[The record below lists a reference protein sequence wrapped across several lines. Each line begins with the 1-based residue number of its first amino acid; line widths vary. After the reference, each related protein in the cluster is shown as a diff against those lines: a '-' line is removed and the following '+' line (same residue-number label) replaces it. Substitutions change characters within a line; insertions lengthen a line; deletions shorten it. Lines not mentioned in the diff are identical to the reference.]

1 MNKPDSRLAAG
12 QEKRDTHAEME
23 HIGKPVALPEAL
35 VALFARLDPAQVE
48 QFTHSYQLW
57 TLQQRQALVQQ
68 EVAWLQQQIADNA
81 SLTESVQPSPI
92 ALAAL
97 ARLQASGVENLHLL
111 DQMLDRGDTWLDHT
125 VQLLERCEKLDLI
138 RGDYTRW
145 CENALEGAYD
155 WLDSMNDEEASQ
167 DLQSSQ
173 VLQPVAQEENDLAIV
188 PTAEELLQKLMSDDD
203 SLEELQQAHQESIAP
218 APEQA
223 EMTETTT
230 SPVASDEITSAPIQ
244 EQPTVES
251 PRAEIQAT
259 RRTTQ
264 ELPPLE
270 EEVPTPIEDMQTLP
284 HATQEHAIVQAEE
297 SLVNEP
303 ELELALDEIDTRP
316 MTPEPGESADQNEQ
330 VPTETP
336 EMHTPSPSE
345 QAIEEQEV
353 TGLDEEDTIEL
364 VPRRKPQES
373 TSPEIAS
380 AEPGAEASPRKPQE
394 DEVLEE
400 EEVQGEVESP
410 APVAIEDEPTIPLQ
424 PGHLPDAGAEM
435 QHNAPTAMTN
445 HSQPEGAREEAARM
459 AEEPGKQAIQEHTT
473 DSENKKNPAPEKPQE
488 EATRTSVKGL
498 PVLVRKVLRQ
508 IWNT

>member
-1 MNKPDSRLAAG
+1 MNKPDSRLAAS
-12 QEKRDTHAEME
+12 QEKREHTHAEIE
-23 HIGKPVALPEAL
+23 HISKPVALPEAL
-35 VALFARLDPAQVE
+35 VTLFARLDPAQVE

-57 TLQQRQALVQQ
+57 TLQQRQAQVQQ
-68 EVAWLQQQIADNA
+68 EIAWLQQQIADNA

-92 ALAAL
+92 ALATL
-97 ARLQASGVENLHLL
+97 VRLQASGVENLHLL

-125 VQLLERCEKLDLI
+125 AQLLERCEKLDLI
-138 RGDYTRW
+138 RGDYTHW

-173 VLQPVAQEENDLAIV
+173 PVAKEENDLAIV
-188 PTAEELLQKLMSDDD
+188 PTTEELLQKLMSDDD
-203 SLEELQQAHQESIAP
+203 SLEEPQQARQENTAP

-223 EMTETTT
+223 EMTETIA
-230 SPVASDEITSAPIQ
+230 SSIASDETTSAPIQ

-251 PRAEIQAT
+251 PVAEIQVT

-264 ELPPLE
+264 ELPALE

-284 HATQEHAIVQAEE
+284 HAAPEHAIVPAEE
-297 SLVNEP
+297 SLVKEP
-303 ELELALDEIDTRP
+303 ESELALDEIDTRP
-316 MTPEPGESADQNEQ
+316 MAPGPGENIDQDEQ
-330 VPTETP
+330 DSTETS

-364 VPRRKPQES
+364 VPRRKPQGS
-373 TSPEIAS
+373 TSPAVPG

-394 DEVLEE
+394 DEGQEE
-400 EEVQGEVESP
+400 EEGQGEVEPP

-424 PGHLPDAGAEM
+424 PRHLPDADAKM
-435 QHNAPTAMTN
+435 QHNAPTALTN
-445 HSQPEGAREEAARM
+445 PSEPEEAIEATRM
-459 AEEPGKQAIQEHTT
+459 AEEPGEQAIQEHTT

-488 EATRTSVKGL
+488 EATGTSEKGL
-498 PVLVRKVLRQ
+498 PVLVRKVLGQ

>member
-1 MNKPDSRLAAG
+1 MNKPDSRLAAS
-12 QEKRDTHAEME
+12 QEKREHTHAEME

-35 VALFARLDPAQVE
+35 VTLFARLDPAQVE

-68 EVAWLQQQIADNA
+68 EIAWLQQQIADNA

-92 ALAAL
+92 ALATL

-125 VQLLERCEKLDLI
+125 AQLLERCEKLDLI

-203 SLEELQQAHQESIAP
+203 SLEEPQHAHQESIAP

-230 SPVASDEITSAPIQ
+230 SPVASEETTTAPIQ

-251 PRAEIQAT
+251 PIAEIRAT

-270 EEVPTPIEDMQTLP
+270 GEVPIPIEDMQTLP
-284 HATQEHAIVQAEE
+284 HATAEHAIVPAEE

-316 MTPEPGESADQNEQ
+316 MTPEPGEGADQNEQ
-330 VPTETP
+330 VSTETP
-336 EMHTPSPSE
+336 ETHIPSPNE
-345 QAIEEQEV
+345 HAIEEQEV

-364 VPRRKPQES
+364 VPRRKPRES
-373 TSPEIAS
+373 TSPEVAS

-394 DEVLEE
+394 DEVQGE
-400 EEVQGEVESP
+400 EEVQGKVESP

-424 PGHLPDAGAEM
+424 PGHLPNTGAEM
-435 QHNAPTAMTN
+435 QHNAPTALTN
-445 HSQPEGAREEAARM
+445 PSEPEGTRETRM
-459 AEEPGKQAIQEHTT
+459 VEEPGKQAIQKYTT
-473 DSENKKNPAPEKPQE
+473 DSENKKNLAPEKPQE
-488 EATRTSVKGL
+488 EVTGTSEKGL
-498 PVLVRKVLRQ
+498 PVLVRKVLGQ